1 MKRIAIAV
9 PLLLVF
15 IAGASFACILLLH
28 NTEKKA
34 DGYITAVSES
44 AMRDD
49 FAACEETLNAFA
61 DFWEKRKAYYIL
73 FVRHDEMH
81 DIEIG
86 IEQMK
91 GFARCRD
98 KSSIIGELEMLK
110 TVLKHISE
118 SELPLLNNIL

>member
-28 NTEKKA
+28 DTEKKA
-34 DGYITAVSES
+34 DGFITAASES

-49 FAACEETLNAFA
+49 FAACEETLNAA
-61 DFWEKRKAYYIL
+61 MKRKVYYIL